1 MSVQY
6 NSFLN
11 GEEYIVINRN
21 TGEVVYWVPDEKGY
35 FSKWTEKPSAVG
47 RK

>member
-1 MSVQY
+1 MIVEYKKFS
-6 NSFLN
+6 N

-21 TGEVVYWVPDEKGY
+21 TGDVMFWVPDEKGY

-47 RK
+47 R

>member
-1 MSVQY
+1 ME
-6 NSFLN
+6 NKKFLN

-21 TGEVVYWVPDEKGY
+21 TGEVNYWVPDEKGY
-35 FSKWTEKPSAVG
+35 FSKWANSPSAVG